1 MLHHVILGSM
11 LKQQNGVENG
21 KNKIKGQL
29 LEIPDRFLRFGYLL
43 KLQTHAKKKK
53 EHLKSWRSAT
63 TEELESRKAE
73 AFCSG
78 SICCHAA
85 IAIPNIFH

>member
-53 EHLKSWRSAT
+53 
-63 TEELESRKAE
+63 
-73 AFCSG
+73 
-78 SICCHAA
+78 SI
-85 IAIPNIFH
+85 